1 MPEPTP
7 SEPLPA
13 ELRAL
18 AADAEALAT
27 RTAEVAARLR
37 TAPDGHLQR
46 LARPVA
52 KATHDLSD
60 YTDEVA
66 RTAENLAR
74 VRASRDPGL
83 CDVPWG
89 VCPAHGTTVR
99 ASGDHARCTTPG
111 CAREWD
117 YDRLHKPCGEPA
129 VAVVTDED
137 GATGRMC
144 AAHARDA
151 ADRLAGCTVSYLEHR
166 TSSG

>member
-27 RTAEVAARLR
+27 RTAEVAARLQ

-46 LARPVA
+46 LARPIA

-66 RTAENLAR
+66 RTAEDLAR
-74 VRASRDPGL
+74 VRVSRDPDL

-99 ASGDHARCTTPG
+99 ASGNRAWCTDPACTH
-111 CAREWD
+111 EWD
-117 YDRLHKPCGEPA
+117 YDRLHTPCAEPA

-137 GATGRMC
+137 GATGKMC
-144 AAHARDA
+144 RAHARDA
-151 ADRLAGCTVSYLEHR
+151 ADRLVGCTVSYLEHR
-166 TSSG
+166 TSSS